1 MSKNLVYKQTTQT
14 MLKAVG
20 FFDKEN
26 MCIEIDGDAISI
38 NDLLDN
44 FANKDIELSIKISN
58 SEDLDLEGNE

>member
-38 NDLLDN
+38 NDLLDK

>member
-20 FFDKEN
+20 FFDKEH

-38 NDLLDN
+38 NDLLDK